1 MKVLDIIRAE
11 IDDYLGGT
19 AQISEGVTFSQHKL
33 YKRISIFKNRHFP
46 KGKMTDLG
54 EYKYWFDIIQP
65 RINTEMKNLRFG
77 SKNILPFSVNPIG
90 DFAAVFT
97 LNAALGEWMWN
108 TGREEELIDSIE
120 RFSGEGN
127 LLFKKVKGGY
137 ETCDFDNTFIINQSA
152 KTVNETPVVQRAQLT
167 QSELR
172 AKAGVYKN
180 VDDVISKCGNKFFK
194 KSPRSGQ
201 MATTSP
207 MYEIFERNG
216 EISEA
221 ALFEAQG
228 EKGGDET
235 KYLLARIVVAGMA
248 NDKDEERFV
257 LFAEPLKGK
266 MSDYFVEAHRG
277 PYKGRWWREG
287 LYEMLMDHQYR
298 ANEIGNQLA
307 RGLDW
312 ASKVIFKDDSPEIV
326 QNVRTDLQNG
336 DTIRSANMSQVEV
349 RMQGLDQLIADWNRL
364 MDDADRIAN
373 SFEVIQ
379 GGDMPANMPFALGRL
394 LDNNASKLFVMLR
407 GKLGHAYARV
417 YKDFVLPELVKDIKA
432 KDIIRVT
439 GNSDF
444 IDRFRQIAVEG
455 WYLKNLAKIGP
466 HTSDMAKA
474 LKEAKLE
481 ELSQT
486 EPLIENA
493 KELWDGILSRTRVTI
508 TGENYDVSGNLQTI
522 ASVLTFEQ
530 DPVRRAFLL
539 DTIYAAKGIPVP
551 PAVQQGLQAEKSEG
565 PATKQQIESIAKAG
579 LPSEGAL
586 V

>member
-1 MKVLDIIRAE
+1 MKALDIIRAE

-19 AQISEGVTFSQHKL
+19 AQISDGVMFSQHKL

-65 RINTEMKNLRFG
+65 RINNEMKNLRFG

-127 LLFKKVKGGY
+127 VLFKKVKGGY

-152 KTVNETPVVQRAQLT
+152 KTVNETPIVQRAQLT

-180 VDDVISKCGNKFFK
+180 VDKVIEKCGNKFFK

-221 ALFEAQG
+221 ALFEARGQQ
-228 EKGGDET
+228 GGDET
-235 KYLLARIVVAGMA
+235 KYLLARVVVAGMA

-364 MDDADRIAN
+364 MEDADRIAN

-379 GGDMPANMPFALGRL
+379 GQSLPSGTAFQLGNL

-508 TGENYDVSGNLQTI
+508 TGENYDVSENLQTI